1 VRGRGRTERHQ
12 IGSGMLPPASDRTS
26 CTHLPAS
33 MDCLVEPVFNDDGS
47 TAEQRFLLEQNR
59 APLGIE
65 SRNGLFP
72 PMARKSWTSDIAD
85 PSGPVPARRFG
96 PMTPCCACDFA
107 PTRAEDLEFSV
118 SARFRRPKMAVLL
131 QLRKHGL
138 GHQRRG
144 RCSTKFT
151 RLRTVATRVSTHPRD
166 RAPGSA
172 SIGKPRVRTFNFARA
187 ATCKK
192 CDAR

>member
-33 MDCLVEPVFNDDGS
+33 MDCLVEPVFMTTVPPRSSVSFSSKIELRSG
-47 TAEQRFLLEQNR
+47 EPER
-59 APLGIE
+59 ALPLWHRRAGPRTFQIP
-65 SRNGLFP
+65 RG
-72 PMARKSWTSDIAD
+72 
-85 PSGPVPARRFG
+85 PSGQTFG

-138 GHQRRG
+138 GHRRRG

-166 RAPGSA
+166 RAPGEHRQA
-172 SIGKPRVRTFNFARA
+172 STANLQFCPGCNL
-187 ATCKK
+187 
-192 CDAR
+192 